1 MIYSPSQTRSYLE
14 CPTKRMLSQE
24 GWASRVVDIRSW
36 VAWIGQG
43 VHAGLAYWYAPKP
56 GVGMPDEVLASGTL
70 TFQAEYNHAISQG
83 RIIPN
88 TFFVSE
94 AKAHIERCL
103 QYAMANDVLPT
114 GFEVER
120 VEQPLGPNTGNCI
133 LDVVGKRNGKPTF
146 IDWKVKWKCKLDYI
160 DQELEKYRYDWKEAR
175 HYPWALSEVCGQ
187 RVEEYTIV
195 LFILSPQF
203 KVVQRTYQVNW
214 PMVERWVQGCNGV
227 ELPGGFG
234 HDGLFEKMWE
244 SSVGKTMVSQSN
256 ACVGG
261 QWPCEYLDA
270 CWTYDLDREKMQA
283 GGLVQVQRLNKQ
295 TLATSQEDQQGGAVL

>member
-24 GWASRVVDIRSW
+24 GWQSRVVGIRDW
-36 VAWIGQG
+36 VAWVGQG
-43 VHAGLAYWYAPKP
+43 VHAGLAHKYGWKSE
-56 GVGMPDEVLASGTL
+56 GVKAVVSAGYTA
-70 TFQAEYNHAISQG
+70 FQAEYDHAISQG

-94 AKAHIERCL
+94 AKANIERCL
-103 QYAMANDVLPT
+103 QYAMTNDLLPT

-120 VEQPLGPNTGNCI
+120 VEQSLGDYNCI

-146 IDWKVKWKCKLDYI
+146 IDWKVKNKCKPEYA

-187 RVEEYTIV
+187 RVEEYTV
-195 LFILSPQF
+195 VMFILQPF

-214 PMVERWVQGCNGV
+214 PVVHRWALNCDD
-227 ELPGGFG
+227 GG
-234 HDGLFEKMWE
+234 LWE
-244 SSVGKTMVSQSN
+244 TMVTAPSWQSN
-256 ACVGG
+256 ACMGG

-270 CWTYDLDREKMQA
+270 CWTYDLDREKMRA
-283 GGLVQVQRLNKQ
+283 GGLVQVERINKQ
-295 TLATSQEDQQGGAVL
+295 TLASSQEE